1 MHVGEELFSARMA
14 YEAWVAPSLEAAGCV
29 APRFCGVGTDRSP
42 LIIDAAR
49 DVAQLVESE
58 VTPGWRHSLAALLVA
73 PQLGCQASLDGAVG
87 CRVAP
92 RTQKKSRPD
101 LHKGLWC
108 HRHRLPKLEV
118 VHR

>member
-58 VTPGWRHSLAALLVA
+58 VTPGWRHSPAILLVA
-73 PQLGCQASLDGAVG
+73 PQPGCPASSDGPVGPLGAGSLHALERRAPKAAHIAMRAAVPPS
-87 CRVAP
+87 AP
-92 RTQKKSRPD
+92 AKA
-101 LHKGLWC
+101 
-108 HRHRLPKLEV
+108 
-118 VHR
+118 

>member
-49 DVAQLVESE
+49 DVPQLVESQ
-58 VTPGWRHSLAALLVA
+58 VTVGWRLSSAAQSMPSL
-73 PQLGCQASLDGAVG
+73 LGRSHWMLGSLRRSPLGAG
-87 CRVAP
+87 
-92 RTQKKSRPD
+92 
-101 LHKGLWC
+101 
-108 HRHRLPKLEV
+108 
-118 VHR
+118 